1 MTMSAE
7 ITAGFRQVAADQIAQ
22 DIDNNAK
29 FAKVSS
35 LAKVA
40 TSGSYND
47 LKDKPS
53 GGSTSLSRLVSRNRE
68 TVLTAGTAFTV
79 PTYTLGGKSLTVT
92 YNGLMLAL
100 GTDYTEESATT
111 IKFAFDLAV
120 DDVIVATAYG
130 ATDSATRA
138 MQVDTARSAVIAVG
152 QSYQVPT
159 YVLGTE
165 SLQVWL
171 NGLKYTDFT
180 EVDATHIA
188 FDIDIPTDM
197 QIIAVVG

>member
-1 MTMSAE
+1 MPDSLYVK
-7 ITAGFRQVAADQIAQ
+7 TASGILPIA
-22 DIDNNAK
+22 IEG
-29 FAKVSS
+29 
-35 LAKVA
+35 
-40 TSGSYND
+40 TGGGGG
-47 LKDKPS
+47 

-79 PTYTLGGKSLTVT
+79 PTYTPDGKSLTVT

-171 NGLKYTDFT
+171 NGLQYTDLT
-180 EVDATHIA
+180 EVDTTHIA